1 MLQSLEHEVV
11 ATTAALVRILDRA
24 ADDPPSGAVSGVPP
38 AMPTVPDPV
47 PDHGGVDSPE
57 MPRDV
62 VAYHEA
68 GHAVA
73 ACLLKCR
80 FGRVSILPEAG
91 SHRRVSLA
99 QARAR
104 VLTEG
109 YSAALDG
116 LRGRVLIEHQAMF
129 ALAGAVATA
138 IREERPVDWGESE
151 EDSRTAR
158 GWIEEL
164 TDDEDEVDAYL
175 KWLSARTRVL
185 LGRPRSWAAVTALAQ
200 TLLERGQLGG
210 WAARAVIRQA
220 IDD

>member
-1 MLQSLEHEVV
+1 
-11 ATTAALVRILDRA
+11 
-24 ADDPPSGAVSGVPP
+24 
-38 AMPTVPDPV
+38 
-47 PDHGGVDSPE
+47 

-80 FGRVSILPEAG
+80 FGRISILPEAG

-116 LRGRVLIEHQAMF
+116 LRGRALIEHQAMF

-210 WAARAVIRQA
+210 VGCTGRYPAGYRRLICRDDRHPRPSDLAAQLAAGPVDRPRDPGVSAQRYHGQAGRAAR
-220 IDD
+220 